1 MNYFPFFL
9 FLMVFSVY
17 SAEMQQTPEIPIEV
31 TILPIDVQCNIWME
45 VNSVKT
51 TVITLDTVSLQDIQ
65 QATATAKPFTVHIV
79 CTNKTEGT
87 PFHTRWA
94 TTGEVDS
101 ATQALKNTTVSG
113 ANNVGFVVNDQ
124 STSPAS
130 VVNFESGSSKGYS
143 IKSAG
148 LIAGNH
154 DCYDLVEYSGCY
166 NWATEYSVGYITYG
180 PPGAGIVTADA
191 TVTINFD

>member
-17 SAEMQQTPEIPIEV
+17 SADSLQTPEIPLEV
-31 TILPIDVQCNIWME
+31 GILPIDVECNIWVE
-45 VNSVKT
+45 VNGVKT

-65 QATATAKPFTVHIV
+65 QATTIAKPFTVRV
-79 CTNKTEGT
+79 ACDSLAEMF

-101 ATQALKNTTVSG
+101 ATQALKNTTFSG

-130 VVNFESGSSKGYS
+130 VVNFESGSSKGHS
-143 IKSAG
+143 INSAD
-148 LIAGNH
+148 LIADE
-154 DCYDLVEYSGCY
+154 DCYGLRRENDCL

-180 PPGAGIVTADA
+180 TAGAGMVTAEA

>member
-17 SAEMQQTPEIPIEV
+17 STDRLQTPEIPIR
-31 TILPIDVQCNIWME
+31 IDISPVPVKCNIWME
-45 VNSVKT
+45 TNGVKT

-65 QATATAKPFTVHIV
+65 QATTAVKPFSVRIV
-79 CTNKTEGT
+79 CSDRIEGFS
-87 PFHTRWA
+87 FHTRWV

-101 ATQALKNTTVSG
+101 TTQALKNTTVSG

-130 VVNFESGSSKGYS
+130 VVNFASGSSKGYF
-143 IKSAG
+143 ITSAD
-148 LIAGNH
+148 LIADNN
-154 DCYDLVEYSGCY
+154 DCYDLGGGYCY

-180 PPGAGIVTADA
+180 APGAGLVTADA
-191 TVTINFD
+191 TMTINFD

>member
-17 SAEMQQTPEIPIEV
+17 SADMQQTPEIPIEV
-31 TILPIDVQCNIWME
+31 RILPIEAQCNIWME
-45 VNSVKT
+45 VNGVKT

-65 QATATAKPFTVHIV
+65 QATTAVKPFTVRIV
-79 CTNKTEGT
+79 CTNNIEGVL
-87 PFHTRWA
+87 FHTRWA

-124 STSPAS
+124 SASPAS

-143 IKSAG
+143 ITSTDLAD
-148 LIAGNH
+148 NR
-154 DCYDLVEYSGCY
+154 DCYDLGDSRCY

-180 PPGAGIVTADA
+180 APGAGLVTADA

>member
-17 SAEMQQTPEIPIEV
+17 SADSLQTPEISIAVSIFPFPV
-31 TILPIDVQCNIWME
+31 KCNIWME
-45 VNSVKT
+45 VNGVKT

-65 QATATAKPFTVHIV
+65 QATTAVKPFTVRIV
-79 CTNKTEGT
+79 CNSYAETY
-87 PFHTRWA
+87 PFHVRWA

-101 ATQALKNTTVSG
+101 ATQALKNTTFSG

-130 VVNFESGSSKGYS
+130 VVDFESGSSKGYE
-143 IKSAG
+143 IGSADYIYGNGNCYG
-148 LIAGNH
+148 LEG
-154 DCYDLVEYSGCY
+154 SGCI

-180 PPGAGIVTADA
+180 TAGAGIVTADA

>member
-1 MNYFPFFL
+1 MNYFPVFL

-17 SAEMQQTPEIPIEV
+17 SADSLQTPEIPIDV
-31 TILPIDVQCNIWME
+31 SIAPVPVQCNIWME
-45 VNSVKT
+45 TNGVKT

-65 QATATAKPFTVHIV
+65 QATTTAKPFTVRIV
-79 CTNKTEGT
+79 CTEKSEGI
-87 PFHTRWA
+87 PFHTRWV

-101 ATQALKNTTVSG
+101 TTQALKNTTFSG

-130 VVNFESGSSKGYS
+130 VVNFESGSSKGYGLY
-143 IKSAG
+143 SAG
-148 LIAGNH
+148 FIKGNYN
-154 DCYDLVEYSGCY
+154 CYDLGGESCF

-180 PPGAGIVTADA
+180 TPGAGLVTADT

>member
-1 MNYFPFFL
+1 MNHFPFFL

-17 SAEMQQTPEIPIEV
+17 SAEIQQTPEIPIEV

-45 VNSVKT
+45 VNGGES

-65 QATATAKPFTVHIV
+65 QVTTTAKPFTVHIV
-79 CTNKTEGT
+79 CTNKSEGT

-101 ATQALKNTTVSG
+101 ATQALKNTTFSG
-113 ANNVGFVVNDQ
+113 AKNIGFVVNDQ

-130 VVNFESGSSKGYS
+130 VVNFESGSSKGYGLY
-143 IKSAG
+143 SAG
-148 LIAGNH
+148 FINNNH
-154 DCYDLVEYSGCY
+154 NCYDLDDSHCY

-180 PPGAGIVTADA
+180 TAGAGIVTADA

>member
-17 SAEMQQTPEIPIEV
+17 ADRLQTPEIPIKVEISPV
-31 TILPIDVQCNIWME
+31 PVKCNIWME
-45 VNSVKT
+45 VNGVKT

-65 QATATAKPFTVHIV
+65 QATATAKPFTVRIV
-79 CTNKTEGT
+79 CTDKSEGI
-87 PFHTRWA
+87 PFHTRWV

-101 ATQALKNTTVSG
+101 TTQALKNTTFSG

-130 VVNFESGSSKGYS
+130 LVNFESGSSKVYS
-143 IKSAG
+143 IDSTDLAD
-148 LIAGNH
+148 NR
-154 DCYDLVEYSGCY
+154 DCYDLGGRFCY

-180 PPGAGIVTADA
+180 APGAGLVTADA